1 MPLYKDR
8 EESQH
13 THFNSKRHNSL
24 SEDTQI
30 YTDNKEYLYMWD
42 MFDNTSVNLI

>member
-13 THFNSKRHNSL
+13 TLLQYMSQQLIRRNINLYR
-24 SEDTQI
+24 TQGI
-30 YTDNKEYLYMWD
+30 LAYVKYL
-42 MFDNTSVNLI
+42 FDNTSVNLI